1 MAPPVFPSFTGGVF
15 PVKGSVSVAS
25 LVFSRIVPHLG
36 NGFIIAAFVVLAIG
50 GAVVL
55 YAVLRKP

>member
-1 MAPPVFPSFTGGVF
+1 
-15 PVKGSVSVAS
+15 
-25 LVFSRIVPHLG
+25 LG
-36 NGFIIAAFVVLAIG
+36 DEFIIAAFLALAIG

>member
-1 MAPPVFPSFTGGVF
+1 LDNGV
-15 PVKGSVSVAS
+15 
-25 LVFSRIVPHLG
+25 
-36 NGFIIAAFVVLAIG
+36 IILAIFLALAIG